1 MRGLVV
7 IALTLGCVA
16 IWPRPATSAVPY
28 STREILPG
36 CQIYVS
42 TGGNNQNP
50 LALACRWSIATT
62 IDAAVRLRAA
72 CPTGVPYLQQA
83 RVVVQ
88 YAEAYTAHVDQSF
101 ATTILDALRAT
112 YPCR

>member
-1 MRGLVV
+1 MRGIAV
-7 IALTLGCVA
+7 ITLAAGCVA
-16 IWPRPATSAVPY
+16 FWPRAASSAVPY

-36 CQIYVS
+36 CQIYVGTS
-42 TGGNNQNP
+42 GNNQNP
-50 LALACRWSIATT
+50 SAWACRWAIATT
-62 IDAAVRLRAA
+62 SDAANKLHIA
-72 CPTGVPYLQQA
+72 CPAGVTYMQQA

-101 ATTILDALRAT
+101 ATTIMDALRAT